1 MQEKFHFF
9 IGEMCMGDMGKT
21 MLISTAFGAILDS
34 TRDMMFV
41 KNANLV
47 YMAAS
52 QPFVRMVGKSCP
64 EEIIGK
70 TDYEIFEDEALA
82 ERYVLDDKK
91 LIAGGVNLIDY
102 IEPITDEDGQH
113 RYGSTSKYILRAEEG
128 EVLGILGVTR
138 DITKDY
144 LARQNYQKELKYLF
158 ELPGDIYAVSYID
171 IDSWRVISQRRQLIN
186 QGTLQACQTIEE
198 LAQAAVDSIVDTE
211 SDAAKFYRNFTQD
224 FLRNI
229 FESGRTH
236 LAFKYERRLSDGRKH
251 WVHNEV
257 RFMTDVD
264 SGHACAMLLAKNI
277 DKEKIEEQKLVM
289 AAKMDKMTMV
299 LNRDTTMEYIRQIFE
314 RDSANK
320 HALFMIDIDNF
331 KALNDTFGHQVGDE
345 FLIEFAAELRKSFRD
360 TDIIGRVGGDE
371 FFALMRNVP
380 DKVTIENKA
389 ADLLRTVQSICSD
402 YEKISLSGSIG
413 IAVYPECGK
422 SIEALYL
429 RADTAL
435 YQAKRE
441 GKNRYVFF
449 EK

>member
-1 MQEKFHFF
+1 
-9 IGEMCMGDMGKT
+9 MGDMGKT

-41 KNANLV
+41 KNADLV

-64 EEIIGK
+64 ADIIGK

-91 LIAGGVNLIDY
+91 LITGGVNLIDY

-113 RYGSTSKYILRAEEG
+113 RYGSTSKYILRSEEG
-128 EVLGILGVTR
+128 ELLGILGVTR

-158 ELPGDIYAVSYID
+158 ELPSDIYAVSYID
-171 IDSWRVISQRRQLIN
+171 IDDWRIISQRRQLIST
-186 QGTLQACQTIEE
+186 GTLQACQTIEE
-198 LAQAAVDSIVDTE
+198 LAVAAVESIVDAD

-236 LAFKYERRLSDGRKH
+236 IAFKYERRLSDGRKH

-264 SGHACAMLLAKNI
+264 SGHACAMLSAKNI
-277 DKEKIEEQKLVM
+277 DKEKIEEQKLLM

-299 LNRDTTMEYIRQIFE
+299 LNRDTTMEYIRQIFD
-314 RDSANK
+314 RDSVNK

-345 FLIEFAAELRKSFRD
+345 FLIDFAAELKKSFRES
-360 TDIIGRVGGDE
+360 DIVGRVGGDE

-380 DKVTIENKA
+380 DKETIENKA
-389 ADLLRTVQSICSD
+389 ADLMRTIQNVCRD
-402 YEKISLSGSIG
+402 YQKVNLSGSIG
-413 IAVYPECGK
+413 IAVYPEGGK

>member
-1 MQEKFHFF
+1 MGSFDRGITMGEK
-9 IGEMCMGDMGKT
+9 GKDA
-21 MLISTAFGAILDS
+21 LIHTAFQAMLGS

-41 KNANLV
+41 KNEDLV

-64 EEIIGK
+64 EDIIGK
-70 TDYEIFEDEALA
+70 TDYEIFADETLA

-91 LIAGGVNLIDY
+91 LISGGVNLIDY
-102 IEPITDEDGQH
+102 IEPITDDDGQH
-113 RYGSTSKYILRAEEG
+113 RYGSTSKYILRSDEG

-158 ELPGDIYAVSYID
+158 ELPTDIYAVAYID
-171 IDSWRVISQRRQLIN
+171 IDSWRVISQRRQIIGG
-186 QGTLQACQTIEE
+186 GTLQACQTIEE
-198 LAQAAVDSIVDTE
+198 MSHAAVDSIMDTDG
-211 SDAAKFYRNFTQD
+211 DAAKFYRNFTQD

-251 WVHNEV
+251 WVLNEV

-264 SGHACAMLLAKNI
+264 SGHACAMLSARNI
-277 DKEKIEEQKLVM
+277 DKEKMEEQKLLI

-314 RDSANK
+314 RDSVNK
-320 HALFMIDIDNF
+320 HALFMIDVDNF
-331 KALNDTFGHQVGDE
+331 KALNDTYGHQVGDE
-345 FLIEFAAELRKSFRD
+345 FLIDFAAELKGSFRD
-360 TDIIGRVGGDE
+360 SDIVGRVGGDE

-380 DKVTIENKA
+380 DKNIIENKA
-389 ADLLRTVQSICSD
+389 ADLLRTIQRVCD
-402 YEKISLSGSIG
+402 EYKDVNLSGSIG
-413 IAVYPECGK
+413 IAVYPESGK

-441 GKNRYVFF
+441 GKNKYVFF

>member
-1 MQEKFHFF
+1 
-9 IGEMCMGDMGKT
+9 
-21 MLISTAFGAILDS
+21 
-34 TRDMMFV
+34 
-41 KNANLV
+41 
-47 YMAAS
+47 
-52 QPFVRMVGKSCP
+52 
-64 EEIIGK
+64 
-70 TDYEIFEDEALA
+70 
-82 ERYVLDDKK
+82 
-91 LIAGGVNLIDY
+91 
-102 IEPITDEDGQH
+102 
-113 RYGSTSKYILRAEEG
+113 
-128 EVLGILGVTR
+128 
-138 DITKDY
+138 
-144 LARQNYQKELKYLF
+144 
-158 ELPGDIYAVSYID
+158 
-171 IDSWRVISQRRQLIN
+171 
-186 QGTLQACQTIEE
+186 
-198 LAQAAVDSIVDTE
+198 
-211 SDAAKFYRNFTQD
+211 
-224 FLRNI
+224 
-229 FESGRTH
+229 
-236 LAFKYERRLSDGRKH
+236 LSDGRKH

-314 RDSANK
+314 RDSTNK

-345 FLIEFAAELRKSFRD
+345 FLIEFAAKLKKSFRD
-360 TDIIGRVGGDE
+360 TDIVGRVGGDE
-371 FFALMRNVP
+371 FFALMRNVS

-441 GKNRYVFF
+441 GKNRYVFLKNRWECLYGTF
-449 EK
+449 RTLCGGDRRETSVSGP